1 MTEKE
6 RRYLPLYKA
15 ALRGDWIT
23 AKRIFDDDP
32 AAVTAK
38 ISGIG
43 EITLHVAISR
53 GRSSLR
59 FIQMLV
65 ELMPEHSL
73 ETTNIHGE
81 TPLHYAAIAGNI
93 QAISLLVKKN
103 PALLQIVN
111 FHGLTPLHFAAQC
124 CHKEAV
130 SLLLSMTDL
139 SALSGRNGVRLV
151 NLLII
156 AESYGGYL

>member
-1 MTEKE
+1 MNNPKRLK
-6 RRYLPLYKA
+6 RRKKDVTCQA

-23 AKRIFDDDP
+23 AKRIFYDDP
-32 AAVTAK
+32 AAVTVK
-38 ISGIG
+38 ISGIE
-43 EITLHVAISR
+43 EITLHVARSR

-65 ELMPEHSL
+65 ESMPEHSL

-93 QAISLLVKKN
+93 QAISLLLKKN
-103 PALLQIVN
+103 PALLQIAN
-111 FHGLTPLHFAAQC
+111 FHGLAPLHFAAQC

-130 SLLLSMTDL
+130 SLLLSCDR
-139 SALSGRNGVRLV
+139 SKC
-151 NLLII
+151 II
-156 AESYGGYL
+156 RPK